1 MSTNREFMYR
11 RLHSLLGVIPIG
23 GYLVLHLFVNSFAMR
38 GEETYNSAVH
48 FMENLPFRYF
58 LEIFFIFLPIIF
70 HAIYGLYIAFQAK
83 HNTNTYSYFRN
94 WMFRL
99 QRVTGV
105 ITIIFISWHV
115 WDTRIASMLG
125 QEVNYQMVA
134 DIVSNPI
141 ALTAYIIGITS
152 ATFHFANGL
161 WSFAVTWG
169 ITVSPKSQ
177 HIATYVTMGIFV
189 AMTGLGILSILAFV

>member
-1 MSTNREFMYR
+1 MSTNREFFYR
-11 RLHSLLGVIPIG
+11 RLHSLLGVIPVGAFLI
-23 GYLVLHLFVNSFAMR
+23 VHLLVNSYAIR
-38 GEETYNSAVH
+38 GPEAYNAAVY

-58 LEIFFIFLPIIF
+58 MEIFFIFLPIIF
-70 HAIYGLYIAFQAK
+70 HGVYGLYIAFQAK

-105 ITIIFISWHV
+105 ITIIFIAWHV
-115 WDTRIASMLG
+115 WDTRIAAMLG
-125 QEVNYQMVA
+125 QEVNYQMMA
-134 DIVSNPI
+134 DIVSNPV
-141 ALTAYIIGITS
+141 ALIAYIIGIAS

-169 ITVSPKSQ
+169 ITVTPKSQ
-177 HIATYVTMGIFV
+177 QIATYVTIGIFV
-189 AMTGLGILSILAFV
+189 ALTWLGIQSILAFV